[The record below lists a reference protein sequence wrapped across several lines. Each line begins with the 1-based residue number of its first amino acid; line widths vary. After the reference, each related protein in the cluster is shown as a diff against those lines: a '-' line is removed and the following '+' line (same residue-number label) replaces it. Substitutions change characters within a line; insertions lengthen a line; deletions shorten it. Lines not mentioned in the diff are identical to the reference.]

1 MDRQQNKSSCGRKG
15 KCSVKILGIAIAAVI
30 IAAVF
35 AFAAK
40 GGRQRTVGADISTS
54 DVTEFYCTTAASTN
68 PAFWQQY
75 RFYMEGEQW
84 WFFHETRQ
92 GSHWPLT
99 EADTV
104 ISCGAK
110 ELSQQEYEQFTAC
123 ISGGRVTKREESTD
137 SGSKGPWLYL
147 YWKGDKGKYQ
157 QFSFAEYSAQT
168 AFEDLCEKLKAE

>member
-1 MDRQQNKSSCGRKG
+1 MWHSRNKNSEKRERKG
-15 KCSVKILGIAIAAVI
+15 YMKILAIAVAVLI
-30 IAAVF
+30 IAA
-35 AFAAK
+35 FAAR
-40 GGRQRTVGADISTS
+40 GRQRTVGTDILLS
-54 DVTEFYCTTAASTN
+54 DVTEFYYTTAASTN
-68 PAFWQQY
+68 PASRQQY

-123 ISGGRVTKREESTD
+123 ISGGRVTKREENAD
-137 SGSKGPWLYL
+137 SGGKGPWLYI